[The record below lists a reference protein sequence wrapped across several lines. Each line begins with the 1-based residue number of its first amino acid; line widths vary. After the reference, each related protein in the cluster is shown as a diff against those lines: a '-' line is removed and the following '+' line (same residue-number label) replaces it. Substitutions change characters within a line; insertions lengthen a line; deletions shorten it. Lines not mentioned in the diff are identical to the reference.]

1 VRKPKPWFRKSTRSW
16 YAQIDGR
23 QVPLGRDK
31 DDAQRKYHGLMAG
44 RRSGHS
50 IGRVDELLDEFLEHV
65 QRNQKPNTYRLYKG
79 YIGDFNESIPNKRVH
94 DLRPHDVQRWL
105 NTKPWNT
112 TTRKIAVGAIK
123 TAFNWAV
130 RQGLIQASPLAGMK
144 KPAALSRDVLVMPEQ
159 WTALAAEIKD
169 EALRDLLVFI
179 RETGSRPQEARFIEA
194 LHVRGDHILL
204 PKVDSKGQKY
214 NRVIW
219 LTPAAEAILKRLMQS
234 RPEGKLFRN
243 KWGRPW
249 TTGRLNERCRGLS
262 KKLGF
267 QFFPYALRHTWITEG
282 LERGVDPVTL
292 AILAGHKDTTMICR
306 VYQHLARKPDHLKE
320 SLLRARGAIGR
331 PGAPI
336 DVIPGVPTST
346 ITGAEAAG

>member
-1 VRKPKPWFRKSTRSW
+1 
-16 YAQIDGR
+16 
-23 QVPLGRDK
+23 
-31 DDAQRKYHGLMAG
+31 MAG

>member
-1 VRKPKPWFRKSTRSW
+1 MRKPKPWFRKSTRSW

-31 DDAQRKYHGLMAG
+31 QEAQRKYHSLMAG
-44 RRSGHS
+44 RRNGHS

-65 QRNQKPNTYRLYKG
+65 EHNQKPNTYRLYKS
-79 YIGDFNESIPNKRVH
+79 YIGDFNGSIPNKRVH
-94 DLRPHDVQRWL
+94 DLCPHDVQRWL
-105 NTKPWNT
+105 NAKGWNT
-112 TTRKIAVGAIK
+112 TTQKIAVGAIK
-123 TAFNWAV
+123 TAFNWAI

-144 KPAALSRDVLVMPEQ
+144 KPPALSRDVLVMPDQ
-159 WTALAAEIKD
+159 WTALAAAIKD
-169 EALRDLLVFI
+169 EALRDILVFM
-179 RETGSRPQEARFIEA
+179 RETGSRPQEARIIEA
-194 LHVRGDHILL
+194 QHVRGDHVLL

-214 NRVIW
+214 SRVIW
-219 LTPAAEAILKRLMQS
+219 LTPAAEAIVKRLIQS

-249 TTGRLNERCRGLS
+249 TTGRLNERCGGLS

-267 QFFPYALRHTWITEG
+267 HFFPYTLRHTWITEG

-306 VYQHLARKPDHLKE
+306 VYQHLARKPDHLKA
-320 SLLRARGAIGR
+320 SLLRARGAV
-331 PGAPI
+331 A
-336 DVIPGVPTST
+336 V
-346 ITGAEAAG
+346 TGAEAAV